1 MGIAF
6 LLGLRWLYGLLVSFG
21 MKDWIQRKY
30 KGDKEIEVGL
40 VGGLGGKLLLLG
52 GERLSL
58 RCNSGSYID
67 LR

>member
-1 MGIAF
+1 
-6 LLGLRWLYGLLVSFG
+6 